1 MLEKIEE
8 TKWIDNQETPARLGT
23 IYRSKTNTTRN
34 TNQKIYCFD
43 IIGKKLY
50 QFVLDSYVRRGNDYL
65 RISPEDQAYNLSNEI
80 KSCII
85 VDTYFPWYISI

>member
-1 MLEKIEE
+1 M
-8 TKWIDNQETPARLGT
+8 DNQETPARLGT

-50 QFVLDSYVRRGNDYL
+50 QFVLDSYVRRGND
-65 RISPEDQAYNLSNEI
+65 
-80 KSCII
+80 
-85 VDTYFPWYISI
+85 